1 MEYEHKEV
9 AAALTQVHRLT
20 DDFTLPTDACNSFRA
35 LYDGLKDLEADLREH
50 IHLENNILFARAI
63 ELDEP
68 ENTNSREPKKV

>member
-1 MEYEHKEV
+1 MR
-9 AAALTQVHRLT
+9 AALFV
-20 DDFTLPTDACNSFRA
+20 P
-35 LYDGLKDLEADLREH
+35 DGLKDLEADLREH